1 MRIGYLT
8 YGLDRNPTGIA
19 RYARELLPAL
29 AAQSQHEWVL
39 LTTEQHDSHGL
50 WPPYERYALRG
61 CHLLPML
68 LTLGQVQLGLLA
80 RQARLDLVYDPN
92 GIAPFAGL
100 PEAMPRVVTIHDAA
114 PLVLPHTAARLERLR
129 YHWHLPHQARRA
141 NAVTTMCYATRA
153 ELVQAMQLDPQ
164 RVYVGNSSVTNHFH
178 ASIPAEQHRAL
189 LNRYSIT
196 PPYVLYVGGL
206 NPRKNLIRLMAA
218 WASIQH
224 HYPDTTLVVAGA
236 AQWRSS
242 NIATAYEQYRQHA
255 RIQLLGYVADADL
268 PALYHG
274 AQLLVFPSLHEGFGL
289 PPLEAMACG
298 TPVVASDIPVIR
310 EVLGD
315 AAVLVDPRSVSALAA
330 GIRRVLDDASD
341 AAHLRQCGLAH
352 ARQYTWQRAAAQVLP
367 VLEQAGQA

>member
-19 RYARELLPAL
+19 RYVQELLPAL

-39 LTTEQHDSHGL
+39 LTTEQHDPHRL
-50 WPPYERYALRG
+50 WQHHERYALRG

-68 LTLGQVQLGLLA
+68 LTVGQVQLGQLA

-100 PEAMPRVVTIHDAA
+100 PDALPRVVTIHDAA
-114 PLVLPHTAARLERLR
+114 PLVVPHTAARLDRLR
-129 YHWHLPHQARRA
+129 YQWHLPQQARRA
-141 NAVTTMCYATRA
+141 HAVLTVTAIARS
-153 ELVQAMQLDPQ
+153 ELITHLHLSPD
-164 RVYVGNSSVTNHFH
+164 RVHTVFLGISPHFQPH
-178 ASIPAEQHRAL
+178 IPAEQQHDVY
-189 LNRYSIT
+189 NRYQIT

-206 NPRKNLIRLMAA
+206 NPRKNLIRLLAA
-218 WASIQH
+218 WASIQS
-224 HYPDTTLVVAGA
+224 HYPTTTLVVAGA

-242 NIATAYEQYRQHA
+242 PIANAYVQHRQHA

-268 PALYHG
+268 PALYQG
-274 AQLLVFPSLHEGFGL
+274 ARLFVFPSLHEGFGL

-298 TPVVASDIPVIR
+298 TRVVASDIPVLR

-315 AAVLVDPRSVSALAA
+315 LAVLVDPLSVSALAA
-330 GIRRVLDDASD
+330 GLCRVLDDPSD
-341 AAHLRQCGLAH
+341 AADLRQRGLAH

-367 VLEQAGQA
+367 VLEQAR

>member
-39 LTTEQHDSHGL
+39 LTTEQHDPHGL
-50 WPPYERYALRG
+50 WQHYERYALRG

-68 LTLGQVQLGLLA
+68 LTVGQVQVGLLA
-80 RQARLDLVYDPN
+80 RQTRLDLVYDPN
-92 GIAPFAGL
+92 GIAPFASL

-114 PLVLPHTAARLERLR
+114 PLVMPHTAACLERLR

-141 NAVTTMCYATRA
+141 NAVLTVTIVAQQ
-153 ELVQAMQLDPQ
+153 ELISTLQLHPKQ
-164 RVYVGNSSVTNHFH
+164 VHVVYLGINTYFQPH
-178 ASIPAEQHRAL
+178 IPAEQQHDVY
-189 LNRYSIT
+189 NRYQIT

-206 NPRKNLIRLMAA
+206 NPRKNLIRLLAA
-218 WASIQH
+218 WASIQSY
-224 HYPDTTLVVAGA
+224 YPTTTLVVAGA

-255 RIQLLGYVADADL
+255 RIQLLGYVDDADL
-268 PALYHG
+268 PALYQG
-274 AQLLVFPSLHEGFGL
+274 ARLFVFPSLHEGFGL

-298 TPVVASDIPVIR
+298 TPVVASDISVIR
-310 EVLGD
+310 EVLGE
-315 AAVLVDPRSVSALAA
+315 AAVLVDPRLVSALVA
-330 GIRRVLDDASD
+330 GMRRVLDNANDAT
-341 AAHLRQCGLAH
+341 HLRQCGLAH

-367 VLEQAGQA
+367 VLEQARQA

>member
-19 RYARELLPAL
+19 RYTQELLPAL

-39 LTTEQHDSHGL
+39 LTTEQHDPHGL
-50 WPPYERYALRG
+50 WPHYEGYALRG

-100 PEAMPRVVTIHDAA
+100 PKAMPRVVTIHDAA
-114 PLVLPHTAARLERLR
+114 PLVMPHTAARLERLR
-129 YHWHLPHQARRA
+129 YHWPLPHQARRA
-141 NAVTTMCYATRA
+141 NAVLTDTAAARS
-153 ELVQAMQLDPQ
+153 ELITHLHLSPDQVH
-164 RVYVGNSSVTNHFH
+164 SVCLGISPCFQPH
-178 ASIPAEQHRAL
+178 IPAEQQRNVNHR
-189 LNRYSIT
+189 YQIT
-196 PPYVLYVGGL
+196 LPYVLYVGGL
-206 NPRKNLIRLMAA
+206 NPRKNLIRLLAA
-218 WASIQH
+218 WASIQSY
-224 HYPDTTLVVAGA
+224 YPTTTLVVAGA

-242 NIATAYEQYRQHA
+242 TIATAYEQYRQQA

-274 AQLLVFPSLHEGFGL
+274 ARLFVFPSLHEGFGL

-298 TPVVASDIPVIR
+298 TPVVASDIPVSR
-310 EVLGD
+310 EVLGE
-315 AAVLVDPRSVSALAA
+315 AAVLVDPRSVNALAA
-330 GIRRVLDDASD
+330 GICRVLDNASD